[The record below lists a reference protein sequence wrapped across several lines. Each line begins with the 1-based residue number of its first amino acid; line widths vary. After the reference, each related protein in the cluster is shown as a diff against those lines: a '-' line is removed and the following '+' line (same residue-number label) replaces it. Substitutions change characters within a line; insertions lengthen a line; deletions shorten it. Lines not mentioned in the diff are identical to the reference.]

1 MRKETFALRLRKAL
15 EMREMSQKELSQRTG
30 INESSIS
37 TYLKGEYTARQKKV
51 DLMAEAL
58 RVDPA
63 WLMGFD
69 VPPNKSQPKP
79 TTDEDLPQLT
89 PRDERQIAKE
99 LEAMMNDLD
108 AQTDFAAHGGTIE
121 DEEDRELLR
130 ASLLTTMKLAKQ
142 LAKKK
147 YTPKKFRK

>member
-1 MRKETFALRLRKAL
+1 MSSILIERLKSVLEERGISKA
-15 EMREMSQKELSQRTG
+15 ELSRRTG
-30 INESSIS
+30 ISNSSLS
-37 TYLKGEYTARQKKV
+37 EYLSEKYEPKQDKI
-51 DLMAEAL
+51 AL
-58 RVDPA
+58 IAKALNVSPA
-63 WLMGFD
+63 WLLGFET
-69 VPPNKSQPKP
+69 PTP
-79 TTDEDLPQLT
+79 TTKTATDKDLPELT
-89 PRDERQIAKE
+89 PRDELQIAKE
-99 LEAMMNDLD
+99 LESMMNDLD

>member
-89 PRDERQIAKE
+89 EDDERIIE
-99 LEAMMNDLD
+99 SDLEDMMNSISS
-108 AQTDFAAHGGTIE
+108 AAYEGEGALQDVEAFKATI
-121 DEEDRELLR
+121 R
-130 ASLLTTMKLAKQ
+130 AAMIQAKR
-142 LAKKK
+142 LSKKK
-147 YTPKKFRK
+147 YTPKK